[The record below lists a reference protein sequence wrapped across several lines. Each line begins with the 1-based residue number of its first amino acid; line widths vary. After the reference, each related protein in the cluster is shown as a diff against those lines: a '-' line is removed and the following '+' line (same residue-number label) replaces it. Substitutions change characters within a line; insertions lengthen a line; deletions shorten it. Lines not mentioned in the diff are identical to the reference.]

1 MINRFITYSMVADGG
16 LKYLRIANK
25 ASFISRCSVKYNFIS
40 YKSKQDQIYEKAIVI
55 CMWCNNRKYFAI
67 GCLLSS
73 NDNSSS
79 AFFHSD
85 CNRSHKRRNAAPAPV
100 TKLRIQTTFGEKE
113 RAQTQTAFRR
123 FFSLYARARSEP
135 VSFNPIGSLSL
146 IPPIISDEMESK
158 ETGFQ
163 LEKCRLTPGP

>member
-1 MINRFITYSMVADGG
+1 
-16 LKYLRIANK
+16 
-25 ASFISRCSVKYNFIS
+25 
-40 YKSKQDQIYEKAIVI
+40 
-55 CMWCNNRKYFAI
+55 MWCNNRKYFAI

-123 FFSLYARARSEP
+123 FFSLYARARALGASFFQSHWLFEP
-135 VSFNPIGSLSL
+135 HSSHHFRRNGIKGNRLSVREMPVDSRSLKM
-146 IPPIISDEMESK
+146 PAIS
-158 ETGFQ
+158 
-163 LEKCRLTPGP
+163 